1 MAEGFRKSDSI
12 EYALEKW
19 FDEMSQRQSE
29 YLEIL
34 CETIS
39 RSKTEILEVAKKLS
53 KIRGKKNPED
63 IQQTK
68 QTLIENARNLEP
80 QITELNNYAHNYKTL
95 IEEIDGFEFNITTA
109 PRLLEMIKEDI
120 DTIDKYTISMK
131 DLVKAA
137 NVAFKQNQKQNKKLE
152 EDYIQHLKNFSA
164 LLKEMDNDI
173 EEINAEFD
181 AVFKELKSEVE
192 HAKQLGKA
200 KVA

>member
-12 EYALEKW
+12 EYALGKW

-53 KIRGKKNPED
+53 KIRGKKNPEE

-95 IEEIDGFEFNITTA
+95 IEEIDGFEFNIATA

-164 LLKEMDNDI
+164 
-173 EEINAEFD
+173 
-181 AVFKELKSEVE
+181 
-192 HAKQLGKA
+192 
-200 KVA
+200 